1 MPGSARSAR
10 VGLSAVGGEAPQE
23 CGAFPQGFAGVLV
36 FSLVFY
42 GVPASQWPF
51 FAYFS
56 ASSRAMWVRNAAQEV
71 SNAACKVRDPAAK
84 VSNAA
89 WCVSSFTKL

>member
-1 MPGSARSAR
+1 
-10 VGLSAVGGEAPQE
+10 
-23 CGAFPQGFAGVLV
+23 V
-36 FSLVFY
+36 FYLVFY

-56 ASSRAMWVRNAAQEV
+56 ASSREMWVSNTAQEV
-71 SNAACKVRDPAAK
+71 SNAACKVRDPASK